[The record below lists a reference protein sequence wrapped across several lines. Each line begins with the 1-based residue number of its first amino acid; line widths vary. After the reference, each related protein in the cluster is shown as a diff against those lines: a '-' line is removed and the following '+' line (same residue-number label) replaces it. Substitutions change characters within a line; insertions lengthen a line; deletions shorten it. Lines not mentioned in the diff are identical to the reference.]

1 MIKIMPLKTIRKP
14 EAPIPPSKNE
24 EFHSDL
30 SELLEKFIEEHD
42 YVSRSD
48 YDSDFVNFKH
58 VEEFF
63 SWLSKMAAEDKI
75 SLKFEWSN
83 NNGSSVDDL
92 CVYMK
97 IDNYQYEHA
106 QVNYQ
111 KSLERYH
118 QELEEYNQKYLK
130 AIEENI
136 DSLQTQIR
144 CLQEEKE
151 KALKKRQ

>member
-1 MIKIMPLKTIRKP
+1 M
-14 EAPIPPSKNE
+14 EPIPPSRKE
-24 EFHSDL
+24 EFYC
-30 SELLEKFIEEHD
+30 ELAELIEKFIEEHD

-83 NNGSSVDDL
+83 ERGLSVDDL
-92 CVYMK
+92 CIYIRM
-97 IDNYQYEHA
+97 DNYQYEHA
-106 QVNYQ
+106 QMNYQ
-111 KSLERYH
+111 KSLERYN
-118 QELEEYNQKYLK
+118 QELEEYNQKYLQ

-136 DSLQTQIR
+136 DYLKNQIKFM
-144 CLQEEKE
+144 QEEKNNII
-151 KALKKRQ
+151 KNK